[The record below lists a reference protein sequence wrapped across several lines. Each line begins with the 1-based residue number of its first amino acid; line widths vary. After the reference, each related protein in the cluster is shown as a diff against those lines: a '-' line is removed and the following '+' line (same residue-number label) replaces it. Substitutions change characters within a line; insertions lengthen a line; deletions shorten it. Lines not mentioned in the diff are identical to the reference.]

1 MAESQKKSKGGRKPK
16 YDYKSEEFLS
26 LVESYAKKGFTDK
39 EIACAI
45 GIAPQFFSEKK
56 SEIPELSDVLSRARS
71 AINALVRA
79 KFLAMAL
86 GGIKTKSVTRRR
98 LKDKDG
104 NLLDET
110 EECVVETELA
120 PSLSAQA
127 TWLCHHDP
135 DWRRVQRGE
144 EPEEEDDIHS
154 DKGIDIEKWIKDNEE

>member
-45 GIAPQFFSEKK
+45 GLTPQFFSEKK
-56 SEIPELSDVLSRARS
+56 AEISELSEVLSRARS

-110 EECVVETELA
+110 EECVVESELA
-120 PSLSAQA
+120 PNLSAQS
-127 TWLCHHDP
+127 TWLRHYDS
-135 DWRRVQRGE
+135 DWRKVQRGE
-144 EPEEEDDIHS
+144 DPEEDTAEDGSIS
-154 DKGIDIEKWIKDNEE
+154 IDKWINDNTE

>member
-1 MAESQKKSKGGRKPK
+1 M
-16 YDYKSEEFLS
+16 
-26 LVESYAKKGFTDK
+26 
-39 EIACAI
+39 
-45 GIAPQFFSEKK
+45 
-56 SEIPELSDVLSRARS
+56 LSRARG

-110 EECVVETELA
+110 EECVVESELA
-120 PSLSAQA
+120 PNLSAQA
-127 TWLCHHDP
+127 TWLRHYDT

-144 EPEEEDDIHS
+144 DPEEDSTTDGSIS
-154 DKGIDIEKWIKDNEE
+154 IDKWINDNTE

>member
-1 MAESQKKSKGGRKPK
+1 MTESQKKSKGGRKPK
-16 YDYKSEEFLS
+16 YDYRSEELLS

-45 GIAPQFFSEKK
+45 GLTPQFFSEKK
-56 SEIPELSDVLSRARS
+56 AEISELSEVLSRARS

-110 EECVVETELA
+110 EECIVESELA
-120 PSLSAQA
+120 PNLSAQA
-127 TWLCHHDP
+127 IYIGINITNKTRAVARACY
-135 DWRRVQRGE
+135 QR
-144 EPEEEDDIHS
+144 
-154 DKGIDIEKWIKDNEE
+154 

>member
-45 GIAPQFFSEKK
+45 GIAPQKFSEKK
-56 SEIPELSDVLSRARS
+56 SELSEVLSRARS

-135 DWRRVQRGE
+135 DWRRVQRG
-144 EPEEEDDIHS
+144 
-154 DKGIDIEKWIKDNEE
+154 

>member
-1 MAESQKKSKGGRKPK
+1 MAESQKKSRGGRKPK

-39 EIACAI
+39 EIACAL
-45 GIAPQFFSEKK
+45 GITPQLFSEKK
-56 SEIPELSDVLSRARS
+56 GGIPELFDVLSRARC
-71 AINALVRA
+71 AITGLVRA

-110 EECVVETELA
+110 EECVVESELA
-120 PSLSAQA
+120 PNLSAQA
-127 TWLCHHDP
+127 TWLRHYDSE
-135 DWRRVQRGE
+135 WRKVQRGE
-144 EPEEEDDIHS
+144 EPEEESAENGSIS
-154 DKGIDIEKWIKDNEE
+154 IEKWIKDNTN

>member
-16 YDYKSEEFLS
+16 YDYRSEEFLS

-39 EIACAI
+39 EIAYAL
-45 GIAPQFFSEKK
+45 ELT
-56 SEIPELSDVLSRARS
+56 PETFCKVKGELIQLSQVLSRARG

-110 EECVVETELA
+110 EECVVESELA
-120 PSLSAQA
+120 PNLSAQA
-127 TWLCHHDP
+127 TWLRHYDT

-144 EPEEEDDIHS
+144 DPEEDSTTDGSIS
-154 DKGIDIEKWIKDNEE
+154 IDKWINNNTE

>member
-16 YDYKSEEFLS
+16 YDYRSEEFLS

-45 GIAPQFFSEKK
+45 GLTPQFFSEKK
-56 SEIPELSDVLSRARS
+56 SEIIELSDALSRARS

-110 EECVVETELA
+110 EECVVESELA
-120 PSLSAQA
+120 PNLSAQA
-127 TWLCHHDP
+127 TWLRHYDTE
-135 DWRRVQRGE
+135 WRKVQRGE
-144 EPEEEDDIHS
+144 DSEEDTAEDGSIS
-154 DKGIDIEKWIKDNEE
+154 IDKWIKDNTE

>member
-16 YDYKSEEFLS
+16 YDYGSEEFLT

-45 GIAPQFFSEKK
+45 GLTPQFFSEKK
-56 SEIPELSDVLSRARS
+56 AEISELSEVLSRARN
-71 AINALVRA
+71 AINSLVRA

-110 EECVVETELA
+110 EECVVESELA
-120 PSLSAQA
+120 PNLSAQA
-127 TWLCHHDP
+127 TWLRHYDEE
-135 DWRRVQRGE
+135 WRRVQRGE
-144 EPEEEDDIHS
+144 DPEEDGQDEGSIS
-154 DKGIDIEKWIKDNEE
+154 IDKWIKDNTE

>member
-1 MAESQKKSKGGRKPK
+1 MAESQKKSKGRKPK
-16 YDYKSEEFLS
+16 YDYKGEEFLS

-39 EIACAI
+39 EIACAL
-45 GIAPQFFSEKK
+45 GITPQTFSEKK
-56 SEIPELSDVLSRARS
+56 SEIKELSDVLSRARS

-127 TWLCHHDP
+127 TWQCHHDP

-144 EPEEEDDIHS
+144 EPEVDNTTDGSIS
-154 DKGIDIEKWIKDNEE
+154 IDKWINDNTE

>member
-1 MAESQKKSKGGRKPK
+1 MTESQKKSKGRKPK
-16 YDYKSEEFLS
+16 YDYRSEEFLS

-39 EIACAI
+39 EIACAL
-45 GIAPQFFSEKK
+45 GIEETYFSKLK
-56 SEIPELSDVLSRARS
+56 SEFSQLSQVLSRARS

-110 EECVVETELA
+110 EECIVESELA
-120 PSLSAQA
+120 PNLSAQA
-127 TWLCHHDP
+127 TWLRHYDT

-144 EPEEEDDIHS
+144 DPEEDSTTGGSIS
-154 DKGIDIEKWIKDNEE
+154 IDKWINDNEE